1 MRTFRAGL
9 LQHLSIEE
17 NCSVFYP
24 VYSLIFKNGIILLCL
39 AMLGWAGN
47 TVAGRMSTGEIS
59 PMVVVFLRW
68 FIISIFLILF
78 LNKKLIL
85 SFKLI
90 SGKLVWL
97 CLMGSLGLTGF
108 NALFYIA
115 AQNTTAINL
124 GIIQGIMPAII
135 LVGSVIIFKEAVNFT
150 KVTGLII
157 AFFGVLVVVSQ
168 GDYERVI
175 LLSFNYGDLVMLCA
189 CFFYS
194 GFTLGLK
201 NKPVIDPIVLM
212 TYFSLSALIF
222 SIPLLIIE
230 YYLGLIQVPA
240 TSTAWLTIL
249 YIAFVPSF
257 LAQIFF
263 IRGVELVGA
272 SKAGLFIN
280 FLPIFAAILGV
291 LLLGERLFVY
301 HLISLFIVL
310 LGVYLFMVIGDKE
323 KNTSY

>member
-1 MRTFRAGL
+1 
-9 LQHLSIEE
+9 
-17 NCSVFYP
+17 
-24 VYSLIFKNGIILLCL
+24 
-39 AMLGWAGN
+39 MLGWAGN
-47 TVAGRMSTGEIS
+47 TIAGRLSTGEMS

-78 LNKKLIL
+78 LNKKLIENL
-85 SFKLI
+85 RSI
-90 SGKLVWL
+90 SRKFVWL
-97 CLMGSLGLTGF
+97 SLMGSLGLTGF

-135 LVGSVIIFKEAVNFT
+135 LLGSVILFKEAVNIT

-157 AFFGVLVVVSQ
+157 AFLGVLVVVSQ
-168 GDYERVI
+168 GDYYRLI
-175 LLSFNYGDLVMLCA
+175 LLSFNYGDIVMLCA

-222 SIPLLIIE
+222 SLPLLVIE
-230 YYLGLIQVPA
+230 YYLGVAQFPSSRTALI
-240 TSTAWLTIL
+240 TIL

-257 LAQIFF
+257 LAQVFF

-291 LLLGERLFVY
+291 LLLGERLYTY

-310 LGVYLFMVIGDKE
+310 LGVYLFMLFGDKE
-323 KNTSY
+323 KKILD

>member
-1 MRTFRAGL
+1 
-9 LQHLSIEE
+9 
-17 NCSVFYP
+17 
-24 VYSLIFKNGIILLCL
+24 
-39 AMLGWAGN
+39 MLGWAGN

-85 SFKLI
+85 SFNLI

-135 LVGSVIIFKEAVNFT
+135 LVGSVIMFKEAVNFT

-222 SIPLLIIE
+222 SIPLLITE

-291 LLLGERLFVY
+291 LLLGERLYVY

>member
-1 MRTFRAGL
+1 
-9 LQHLSIEE
+9 
-17 NCSVFYP
+17 
-24 VYSLIFKNGIILLCL
+24 
-39 AMLGWAGN
+39 MLGWAGN

>member
-1 MRTFRAGL
+1 
-9 LQHLSIEE
+9 
-17 NCSVFYP
+17 
-24 VYSLIFKNGIILLCL
+24 
-39 AMLGWAGN
+39 MLGWAGN

-85 SFKLI
+85 SFNLI

-135 LVGSVIIFKEAVNFT
+135 LVGSVIMFKELVNFT
-150 KVTGLII
+150 KVAGLII

-168 GDYERVI
+168 GDYKRVI
-175 LLSFNYGDLVMLCA
+175 LMSFNYGDLVMLCA

-222 SIPLLIIE
+222 SIPLLITE

-291 LLLGERLFVY
+291 LLLGERLYVY

>member
-1 MRTFRAGL
+1 
-9 LQHLSIEE
+9 
-17 NCSVFYP
+17 
-24 VYSLIFKNGIILLCL
+24 
-39 AMLGWAGN
+39 MLGWAGN
-47 TVAGRMSTGEIS
+47 TIAGRMSTGEMS

-68 FIISIFLILF
+68 FIISAFLICF
-78 LNKKLIL
+78 LNKRLIS
-85 SFKLI
+85 SFKSI
-90 SGKLVWL
+90 SKKLVWL

-108 NALFYIA
+108 NALFYVA
-115 AQNTTAINL
+115 AQKTTAINL

-135 LVGSVIIFKEAVNFT
+135 LVGSVIIFKEVVNIT
-150 KVTGLII
+150 KVIGLII

-175 LLSFNYGDLVMLCA
+175 LLSFNYGDIVMLSA

>member
-1 MRTFRAGL
+1 MG
-9 LQHLSIEE
+9 
-17 NCSVFYP
+17 YP
-24 VYSLIFKNGIILLCL
+24 VYSFIFKNGIILLCL

-135 LVGSVIIFKEAVNFT
+135 LVGSVIMFKEAVNFT

-212 TYFSLSALIF
+212 TYFSLSALLF
-222 SIPLLIIE
+222 SIPLIITE

>member
-1 MRTFRAGL
+1 
-9 LQHLSIEE
+9 
-17 NCSVFYP
+17 
-24 VYSLIFKNGIILLCL
+24 
-39 AMLGWAGN
+39 MLGWAGN
-47 TVAGRMSTGEIS
+47 TVAGRVSTGEIS

-85 SFKLI
+85 SFNLI

-135 LVGSVIIFKEAVNFT
+135 LVGSVVMFREAVNFT
-150 KVTGLII
+150 KVAGLII

-230 YYLGLIQVPA
+230 YSLGLNQVPA

-323 KNTSY
+323 KNT

>member
-1 MRTFRAGL
+1 
-9 LQHLSIEE
+9 
-17 NCSVFYP
+17 
-24 VYSLIFKNGIILLCL
+24 
-39 AMLGWAGN
+39 MLGWAGN
-47 TVAGRMSTGEIS
+47 TIAGRMSTGEMS

-68 FIISIFLILF
+68 FIISVFLICF
-78 LNKKLIL
+78 LNKKLIS
-85 SFKLI
+85 SFKSI
-90 SGKLVWL
+90 SKKLVWL

-135 LVGSVIIFKEAVNFT
+135 LVGSVIIFKEVVNIT
-150 KVTGLII
+150 KVVGLII

-175 LLSFNYGDLVMLCA
+175 LLSFNYGDIVMLSA

-222 SIPLLIIE
+222 SLPLLITE
-230 YYLGLIQVPA
+230 YYIGLTQFPA

-257 LAQIFF
+257 LAQVFF

-310 LGVYLFMVIGDKE
+310 LGVYLFMVIGDQE
-323 KNTSY
+323 KKTSY

>member
-1 MRTFRAGL
+1 
-9 LQHLSIEE
+9 
-17 NCSVFYP
+17 
-24 VYSLIFKNGIILLCL
+24 
-39 AMLGWAGN
+39 MLGWAGN

-135 LVGSVIIFKEAVNFT
+135 LIGSVMMFKEAVNFT

>member
-1 MRTFRAGL
+1 
-9 LQHLSIEE
+9 
-17 NCSVFYP
+17 
-24 VYSLIFKNGIILLCL
+24 
-39 AMLGWAGN
+39 MLGWAGN

-85 SFKLI
+85 SFNLI

-150 KVTGLII
+150 KVAGLII

-222 SIPLLIIE
+222 SIPLLITE

>member
-1 MRTFRAGL
+1 MGY
-9 LQHLSIEE
+9 Q
-17 NCSVFYP
+17 
-24 VYSLIFKNGIILLCL
+24 VYSFIFKNGIILLCL

-135 LVGSVIIFKEAVNFT
+135 LVGSVIMFKEAVNFT
-150 KVTGLII
+150 KVAGLII

>member
-1 MRTFRAGL
+1 
-9 LQHLSIEE
+9 
-17 NCSVFYP
+17 
-24 VYSLIFKNGIILLCL
+24 
-39 AMLGWAGN
+39 MLGWAGN

-68 FIISIFLILF
+68 FIISIFLIFF

-135 LVGSVIIFKEAVNFT
+135 LVGSVIIFKEVVNIT
-150 KVTGLII
+150 KVAGLII

-280 FLPIFAAILGV
+280 FFPIFAAILGV
-291 LLLGERLFVY
+291 LLLGERLFIY

>member
-1 MRTFRAGL
+1 
-9 LQHLSIEE
+9 
-17 NCSVFYP
+17 
-24 VYSLIFKNGIILLCL
+24 
-39 AMLGWAGN
+39 MLGWAGN

-78 LNKKLIL
+78 LNKKLLL

>member
-1 MRTFRAGL
+1 
-9 LQHLSIEE
+9 
-17 NCSVFYP
+17 
-24 VYSLIFKNGIILLCL
+24 
-39 AMLGWAGN
+39 MLGWAGN

-78 LNKKLIL
+78 LNTKLIL

-222 SIPLLIIE
+222 SLPLLIIE

-249 YIAFVPSF
+249 YISFVPSF

-323 KNTSY
+323 KNIS

>member
-1 MRTFRAGL
+1 
-9 LQHLSIEE
+9 
-17 NCSVFYP
+17 
-24 VYSLIFKNGIILLCL
+24 
-39 AMLGWAGN
+39 MLGWAGN
-47 TVAGRMSTGEIS
+47 TIAGRMSTGEMS

-68 FIISIFLILF
+68 FIISVFLICF
-78 LNKKLIL
+78 LNKKLIS
-85 SFKLI
+85 SFKSI
-90 SGKLVWL
+90 SKKLVWL

-135 LVGSVIIFKEAVNFT
+135 LVGSVIIFKEVVNIT
-150 KVTGLII
+150 KVVGLII

-175 LLSFNYGDLVMLCA
+175 LLSFNYGDIVMLSA

-230 YYLGLIQVPA
+230 YYLGFIQVPA

-291 LLLGERLFVY
+291 LLLGERLYVY

-310 LGVYLFMVIGDKE
+310 FGVYLFMVIGDKE

>member
-1 MRTFRAGL
+1 
-9 LQHLSIEE
+9 
-17 NCSVFYP
+17 
-24 VYSLIFKNGIILLCL
+24 
-39 AMLGWAGN
+39 MLGWAGN

-135 LVGSVIIFKEAVNFT
+135 LVGSVIMFKEAVNYT

>member
-1 MRTFRAGL
+1 
-9 LQHLSIEE
+9 
-17 NCSVFYP
+17 
-24 VYSLIFKNGIILLCL
+24 
-39 AMLGWAGN
+39 MLGWAGN
-47 TVAGRMSTGEIS
+47 TIAGRMSTGEMS

-68 FIISIFLILF
+68 LIISIFLIFF
-78 LNKKLIL
+78 LNKKLISSL
-85 SFKLI
+85 KSI
-90 SGKLVWL
+90 RGKFVWL

-135 LVGSVIIFKEAVNFT
+135 LVGSVIIFKEVVNIT
-150 KVTGLII
+150 KVAGLII
-157 AFFGVLVVVSQ
+157 SFFGVLVVVSQ

-175 LLSFNYGDLVMLCA
+175 LLSFNYGDIVMLCA

-222 SIPLLIIE
+222 SLPLLITE
-230 YYLGLIQVPA
+230 YCLGGNQLPA
-240 TSTAWLTIL
+240 TGTAWLTIL

-257 LAQIFF
+257 LAQVFF

-291 LLLGERLFVY
+291 LLLGERLYIY
-301 HLISLFIVL
+301 HLASLFIVL
-310 LGVYLFMVIGDKE
+310 FGVYLFMVIGDKE
-323 KNTSY
+323 KKPS

>member
-1 MRTFRAGL
+1 
-9 LQHLSIEE
+9 
-17 NCSVFYP
+17 
-24 VYSLIFKNGIILLCL
+24 
-39 AMLGWAGN
+39 MLGWAGN

-85 SFKLI
+85 SFNLI

-135 LVGSVIIFKEAVNFT
+135 LVGSVIMFKEAVNFT

-323 KNTSY
+323 KNT

>member
-1 MRTFRAGL
+1 MCIRDR
-9 LQHLSIEE
+9 
-17 NCSVFYP
+17 
-24 VYSLIFKNGIILLCL
+24 
-39 AMLGWAGN
+39 
-47 TVAGRMSTGEIS
+47 
-59 PMVVVFLRW
+59 
-68 FIISIFLILF
+68 
-78 LNKKLIL
+78 
-85 SFKLI
+85 
-90 SGKLVWL
+90 
-97 CLMGSLGLTGF
+97 GSLGLTGF

-150 KVTGLII
+150 KVAGLII

-310 LGVYLFMVIGDKE
+310 LGVYLFMVIDDKE

>member
-1 MRTFRAGL
+1 
-9 LQHLSIEE
+9 
-17 NCSVFYP
+17 
-24 VYSLIFKNGIILLCL
+24 
-39 AMLGWAGN
+39 MLGWAGN

-135 LVGSVIIFKEAVNFT
+135 LVGSVIMFKEAVNST

>member
-1 MRTFRAGL
+1 
-9 LQHLSIEE
+9 
-17 NCSVFYP
+17 
-24 VYSLIFKNGIILLCL
+24 
-39 AMLGWAGN
+39 MLGWAGN

-85 SFKLI
+85 SLHLI

-135 LVGSVIIFKEAVNFT
+135 LVGSVIMFKEAVNFT
-150 KVTGLII
+150 KVAGLII
-157 AFFGVLVVVSQ
+157 AFFGVLVVVSE
-168 GDYERVI
+168 GDYEKVI

-222 SIPLLIIE
+222 SIPLMIAE

>member
-1 MRTFRAGL
+1 
-9 LQHLSIEE
+9 
-17 NCSVFYP
+17 
-24 VYSLIFKNGIILLCL
+24 
-39 AMLGWAGN
+39 MLGWAGN

-135 LVGSVIIFKEAVNFT
+135 LVGSVIMFKEAVNIT
-150 KVTGLII
+150 KVAGLII

-323 KNTSY
+323 KKTSY

>member
-1 MRTFRAGL
+1 
-9 LQHLSIEE
+9 
-17 NCSVFYP
+17 
-24 VYSLIFKNGIILLCL
+24 
-39 AMLGWAGN
+39 MLGWAGN

-135 LVGSVIIFKEAVNFT
+135 LVGSVILFKEAVNFT

>member
-1 MRTFRAGL
+1 MIKPLKLF
-9 LQHLSIEE
+9 IV
-17 NCSVFYP
+17 N
-24 VYSLIFKNGIILLCL
+24 NGVLLLCL

-47 TVAGRMSTGEIS
+47 TIAGRMSTGEIS
-59 PMVVVFLRW
+59 PMIVVFLRW
-68 FIISIFLILF
+68 FIISIFLILY

-85 SFKLI
+85 SFKSI
-90 SGKLVWL
+90 SRKLLWL

-135 LVGSVIIFKEAVNFT
+135 LVGSVIIFKEEVNIT

-157 AFFGVLVVVSQ
+157 AFFGVLIVVSQ
-168 GDYERVI
+168 GDYKRVI
-175 LLSFNYGDLVMLCA
+175 LLSFNYGDIVMLFA

-222 SIPLLIIE
+222 SIPLVITE
-230 YYLGLIQVPA
+230 YYLGFTQLPS
-240 TSTAWLTIL
+240 TCTAWLTIL

-257 LAQIFF
+257 LAQVFF
-263 IRGVELVGA
+263 IRGVELIGA

-291 LLLGERLFVY
+291 LLLSEKLYVY

-310 LGVYLFMVIGDKE
+310 LGVYLFMVIGDKP
-323 KNTSY
+323 KKTL

>member
-1 MRTFRAGL
+1 
-9 LQHLSIEE
+9 
-17 NCSVFYP
+17 
-24 VYSLIFKNGIILLCL
+24 
-39 AMLGWAGN
+39 MLGWAGN

-68 FIISIFLILF
+68 FIISIFLISF

-90 SGKLVWL
+90 SGKLVWI

-135 LVGSVIIFKEAVNFT
+135 LVGSVIMFKEAVNFT

-168 GDYERVI
+168 GDYQRVI

>member
-1 MRTFRAGL
+1 
-9 LQHLSIEE
+9 
-17 NCSVFYP
+17 
-24 VYSLIFKNGIILLCL
+24 
-39 AMLGWAGN
+39 MLGWAGN

-85 SFKLI
+85 SFNLI

-135 LVGSVIIFKEAVNFT
+135 LVGSVIMFKEAVNFT
-150 KVTGLII
+150 KVAGLII

-212 TYFSLSALIF
+212 TYFSLSALLF
-222 SIPLLIIE
+222 SIPLIITE

-291 LLLGERLFVY
+291 ILLGEKLFVY

>member
-1 MRTFRAGL
+1 MGYL
-9 LQHLSIEE
+9 VS
-17 NCSVFYP
+17 
-24 VYSLIFKNGIILLCL
+24 SLIFKNGIILLCL

-135 LVGSVIIFKEAVNFT
+135 LVGSVMMFKEAVNFT

>member
-1 MRTFRAGL
+1 
-9 LQHLSIEE
+9 
-17 NCSVFYP
+17 
-24 VYSLIFKNGIILLCL
+24 
-39 AMLGWAGN
+39 MLGWAGN

-135 LVGSVIIFKEAVNFT
+135 LVGSVIMFKEAVNFT
-150 KVTGLII
+150 KIAGLII
-157 AFFGVLVVVSQ
+157 AFFGVLIVVSQ

-222 SIPLLIIE
+222 SVPLLIIE

-240 TSTAWLTIL
+240 TSTGWLTIL

>member
-1 MRTFRAGL
+1 
-9 LQHLSIEE
+9 
-17 NCSVFYP
+17 
-24 VYSLIFKNGIILLCL
+24 
-39 AMLGWAGN
+39 MLGWAGN

-135 LVGSVIIFKEAVNFT
+135 LVGSVIMFKEAVNFT
-150 KVTGLII
+150 KATGLII

>member
-1 MRTFRAGL
+1 
-9 LQHLSIEE
+9 
-17 NCSVFYP
+17 
-24 VYSLIFKNGIILLCL
+24 
-39 AMLGWAGN
+39 MLGWAGN

-85 SFKLI
+85 SLKLI

-135 LVGSVIIFKEAVNFT
+135 LVGSVIMFKEAVNFT

>member
-1 MRTFRAGL
+1 ML
-9 LQHLSIEE
+9 YQ
-17 NCSVFYP
+17 FYAFI
-24 VYSLIFKNGIILLCL
+24 LRNGILLLCL

-47 TVAGRMSTGEIS
+47 TIAGRMSTGEMS

-78 LNKKLIL
+78 LNQKLIV
-85 SFKLI
+85 SIKSM
-90 SGKLVWL
+90 SGKFGWL
-97 CLMGSLGLTGF
+97 CLMGALGLTGF

-135 LVGSVIIFKEAVNFT
+135 LLGSVMLFKEAVNAL
-150 KVTGLII
+150 KITGLII
-157 AFFGVLVVVSQ
+157 AFLGVLVVVSQ
-168 GDYERVI
+168 GNYQKII
-175 LLSFNYGDLVMLCA
+175 LLSFNYGDMVMLCA

-212 TYFSLSALIF
+212 TFFSLSALLF
-222 SIPLLIIE
+222 SLPLLIVE
-230 YYLGLIQVPA
+230 YYLGSTQLPA
-240 TSTAWLTIL
+240 TRTAWLTIL

-257 LAQIFF
+257 LAQVFF

-291 LLLGERLFVY
+291 LLLGEKLYVY

-310 LGVYLFMVIGDKE
+310 FGVYLFMVIGDKE
-323 KNTSY
+323 KKPFN

>member
-1 MRTFRAGL
+1 
-9 LQHLSIEE
+9 
-17 NCSVFYP
+17 
-24 VYSLIFKNGIILLCL
+24 
-39 AMLGWAGN
+39 MLGWAGN

-135 LVGSVIIFKEAVNFT
+135 LVGSVIMFKEAVNFT

-230 YYLGLIQVPA
+230 YYLGLIQVPT

>member
-1 MRTFRAGL
+1 
-9 LQHLSIEE
+9 
-17 NCSVFYP
+17 
-24 VYSLIFKNGIILLCL
+24 
-39 AMLGWAGN
+39 
-47 TVAGRMSTGEIS
+47 
-59 PMVVVFLRW
+59 
-68 FIISIFLILF
+68 
-78 LNKKLIL
+78 
-85 SFKLI
+85 
-90 SGKLVWL
+90 
-97 CLMGSLGLTGF
+97 MGSLGLTGF

-135 LVGSVIIFKEAVNFT
+135 LVGSVIIFKEVVNIT
-150 KVTGLII
+150 KVAGLII

-175 LLSFNYGDLVMLCA
+175 LLSFNYGDIVMLCA

-222 SIPLLIIE
+222 SFPLLITE
-230 YYLGLIQVPA
+230 YYLGLTQAPA
-240 TSTAWLTIL
+240 TGTAWLTIL

-257 LAQIFF
+257 LAQVFF

-291 LLLGERLFVY
+291 LLLGERLYVY

-310 LGVYLFMVIGDKE
+310 IGVYLFMVIGDKE
-323 KNTSY
+323 KKTSH

>member
-1 MRTFRAGL
+1 
-9 LQHLSIEE
+9 
-17 NCSVFYP
+17 
-24 VYSLIFKNGIILLCL
+24 
-39 AMLGWAGN
+39 MLGWAGN

-291 LLLGERLFVY
+291 LLLGERLYVY

>member
-1 MRTFRAGL
+1 
-9 LQHLSIEE
+9 
-17 NCSVFYP
+17 
-24 VYSLIFKNGIILLCL
+24 
-39 AMLGWAGN
+39 MLGWAGN

-135 LVGSVIIFKEAVNFT
+135 LVGSVIIFKEAVNLT
-150 KVTGLII
+150 KVAGLII

-168 GDYERVI
+168 GDFKRVI

-230 YYLGLIQVPA
+230 YYLGLIQLPA

-310 LGVYLFMVIGDKE
+310 LGVYLFMVIGDQE
-323 KNTSY
+323 KKTSY

>member
-1 MRTFRAGL
+1 
-9 LQHLSIEE
+9 
-17 NCSVFYP
+17 
-24 VYSLIFKNGIILLCL
+24 
-39 AMLGWAGN
+39 MLGWAGN

-135 LVGSVIIFKEAVNFT
+135 LVGSVIMFKEAVNFT

-222 SIPLLIIE
+222 SIPLLTVE

-323 KNTSY
+323 KNT

>member
-1 MRTFRAGL
+1 
-9 LQHLSIEE
+9 
-17 NCSVFYP
+17 
-24 VYSLIFKNGIILLCL
+24 
-39 AMLGWAGN
+39 MLGWAGN
-47 TVAGRMSTGEIS
+47 TVAGRVSTGEIS

-78 LNKKLIL
+78 LNKKLLL

-135 LVGSVIIFKEAVNFT
+135 LVGSVIMFKESVNFT

-222 SIPLLIIE
+222 SIPLLVTE
-230 YYLGLIQVPA
+230 YYLGLIQVPS